1 VAFGCYVRKGSF
13 NGAISCDDFAQ
24 RRPPWVLALLA
35 AANIRSSE
43 ILVVTDSSS
52 WSTPVKTGDV
62 LDGRYRI
69 VRTLGGGS
77 MGTVYLAEHVLIK
90 RQVAIKIL
98 RPDIGDGAALDA
110 FLAEARAAGMLGHPN
125 IVACTDQGFTGDGA
139 PYLVLEY
146 LEGAVLTDEIY
157 RLGGLPLRRALRTAE
172 QIASALRVAHDAGI
186 VHRALTSDNV
196 FLVDKNHSPD
206 AVRVLDFGIA
216 RCFEAHG
223 STRRGAPLS
232 APEFMAPEQLT
243 SPDAVDLRADIYALG
258 VILYEML
265 TARRPFSDDDR
276 RSLLRR
282 VVSEPPPPLLR
293 PDVPPEI
300 EDMIVSRM
308 LAKDPAQRLA
318 SMKEVQSALDAFAA
332 ADRPTGQ
339 SSGEIE
345 LPPPDLLPAV
355 SLPPVAE
362 VVALP
367 ALPGRRSPRLS
378 WLAAALLAAAA
389 GAGVMYLESQTRVA
403 AEQSLAAALDADA
416 DALASL
422 LDGEARAAQLRASGI
437 AAMPMLR
444 AAIETDAATL
454 HDMAGSDFIFAP
466 MPGEVFELFQLSDR
480 DPASIPRGALPSAP
494 PAEPSGSPAP
504 GSLRSMLRIPET
516 GPPIPPVPGN
526 QTRITRDG
534 DRIAII
540 AGAPVSRQR
549 AGIGGAVAISVPVDL
564 APVHKRIAE
573 HARSAVLVGLG
584 EPLPLVDGA
593 GNGRA
598 VTVPLPLGSNLQ
610 AAPLALAAVV
620 ARPGVRPE
628 LRIVRLGCWGLAGV
642 LLALFAAN
650 LLRGRKP
657 E

>member
-1 VAFGCYVRKGSF
+1 M
-13 NGAISCDDFAQ
+13 
-24 RRPPWVLALLA
+24 L
-35 AANIRSSE
+35 
-43 ILVVTDSSS
+43 TDSSS
-52 WSTPVKTGDV
+52 RSAPVKTGDV

-69 VRTLGGGS
+69 VRTLGGGA

-98 RPDIGDGAALDA
+98 RPDIGEGAALDA
-110 FLAEARAAGMLGHPN
+110 FMAEARAAGTLGHPN
-125 IVACTDQGFTGDGA
+125 IVACTDQGFTGGGA

-157 RLGGLPLRRALRTAE
+157 RLGGLPIRRALRIAE
-172 QIASALRVAHDAGI
+172 QIASALRVAHEVGI

-196 FLVDKNHSPD
+196 FLIDKNHSLD
-206 AVRVLDFGIA
+206 AAKVLDFGIA
-216 RCFEAHG
+216 RCFEAQG
-223 STRRGAPLS
+223 STRMRAPLS

-243 SPDAVDLRADIYALG
+243 SPDTVDHRADVYALG

-282 VVSEPPPPLLR
+282 VVSEPPPPLLQ
-293 PDVPPEI
+293 PGVPPDL

-332 ADRPTGQ
+332 AARPSGH
-339 SSGEIE
+339 SSGEIA

-355 SLPPVAE
+355 ALPAPAE
-362 VVALP
+362 AVALP
-367 ALPGRRSPRLS
+367 ALPSRRSPRLF
-378 WLAAALLAAAA
+378 WLAAALLAAGA
-389 GAGVMYLESQTRVA
+389 GAGVMYLANQTRAA
-403 AEQSLAAALDADA
+403 AEQSIAAALDADA
-416 DALASL
+416 EKLANL
-422 LDGEARAAQLRASGI
+422 LDTEARAAQLRANGI

-454 HDMAGSDFIFAP
+454 HDMAGSDFIFTP
-466 MPGEVFELFQLSDR
+466 MPGEVLELFQVSDHGT
-480 DPASIPRGALPSAP
+480 PASIPPGDLP
-494 PAEPSGSPAP
+494 PA
-504 GSLRSMLRIPET
+504 SLRSMLRIPEA
-516 GPPIPPVPGN
+516 GPPVPPVLGN
-526 QTRITRDG
+526 QTRITHDG
-534 DRIAII
+534 NKLTII
-540 AGAPVSRQR
+540 AGAPVSKQR
-549 AGIGGAVAISVPVDL
+549 AGIGGAVAISVPIDL

-573 HARSAVLVGLG
+573 HVRSAALVGLG
-584 EPLPLVDGA
+584 EPLSLVDGD
-593 GNGRA
+593 GDGRA
-598 VTVPLPLGSNLQ
+598 VSVPLPLGANLQ
-610 AAPLALAAVV
+610 AGPLALAAVI
-620 ARPGVRPE
+620 PQPSIRPE
-628 LRIVRLGCWGLAGV
+628 LRIVGLGCWGLAGV